1 MEFLQGQR
9 VKLTSAAAMV
19 KQRGII
25 KQNRKIDWM
34 SRQGT
39 VEHRTMPGSC
49 GVLIRWDGASYPDQW
64 PKNAV
69 ELVER
74 QKAPDEG
81 G

>member
-39 VEHRTMPGSC
+39 VEHRTMPG
-49 GVLIRWDGASYPDQW
+49 
-64 PKNAV
+64 
-69 ELVER
+69 
-74 QKAPDEG
+74 
-81 G
+81 

>member
-25 KQNRKIDWM
+25 KQNDRKIDWM

-39 VEHRTMPGSC
+39 VAHRTMPGSS

-64 PKNAV
+64 PKSAV

-74 QKAPDEG
+74 
-81 G
+81 